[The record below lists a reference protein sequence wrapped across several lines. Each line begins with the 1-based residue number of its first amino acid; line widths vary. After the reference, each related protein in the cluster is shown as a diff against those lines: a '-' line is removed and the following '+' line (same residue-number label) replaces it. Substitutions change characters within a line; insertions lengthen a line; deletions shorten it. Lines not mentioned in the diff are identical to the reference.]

1 MTKVYVPP
9 LSAAH
14 PQARTSSIS
23 AQTNWIMPSLIPFDL
38 ILLTAYM
45 CVCWRGQ
52 PRCVVII
59 NGSHVQEADGGV
71 GQKMNA
77 LIQ

>member
-9 LSAAH
+9 LSAAL
-14 PQARTSSIS
+14 PLAGTSFIS
-23 AQTNWIMPSLIPFDL
+23 AQTNWIMPSLIPFHL
-38 ILLTAYM
+38 IPLTVCM
-45 CVCWRGQ
+45 CVCWLGQ

-59 NGSHVQEADGGV
+59 SGSHVQDAEGTV
-71 GQKMNA
+71 EQSRNL